1 MTIEYIL
8 IKSFSIL
15 AILTII
21 ALLHFAKNGRMKINC
36 WGWFFNLS
44 PKYVKGDFFNLSPKY
59 ADRYRKYLRCKVY
72 EMCLRWRESDMK
84 NLILTPDLAIL
95 SNPWRPMRSTNVTCI
110 ITKPKNTI
118 NTPVRFTT
126 RYAPV
131 NFFLLNQTNPVKAKS
146 ILFFW
151 KYKSFFMS

>member
-1 MTIEYIL
+1 
-8 IKSFSIL
+8 
-15 AILTII
+15 
-21 ALLHFAKNGRMKINC
+21 
-36 WGWFFNLS
+36 
-44 PKYVKGDFFNLSPKY
+44 
-59 ADRYRKYLRCKVY
+59 
-72 EMCLRWRESDMK
+72 MCLRWRESDIK

-95 SNPWRPMRSTNVTCI
+95 FNPWRPMRSTNVTCI

-146 ILFFW
+146 ILFFFENT
-151 KYKSFFMS
+151 KAFLCLRLKANIKQNAALYPKAIFYQYLYRHVAIKFSFSNVTLFYSTVPTAFSGFLGS

>member
-1 MTIEYIL
+1 
-8 IKSFSIL
+8 
-15 AILTII
+15 
-21 ALLHFAKNGRMKINC
+21 
-36 WGWFFNLS
+36 
-44 PKYVKGDFFNLSPKY
+44 
-59 ADRYRKYLRCKVY
+59 
-72 EMCLRWRESDMK
+72 MCLRWRESDMK

-146 ILFFW
+146 ILFFENTKAFSCLRLKANIKQNAALYPKAIFY
-151 KYKSFFMS
+151 KYLYRSVAIKIYFWIVTTFLMLWHMRGLVFLSETTIRVFKHIKK